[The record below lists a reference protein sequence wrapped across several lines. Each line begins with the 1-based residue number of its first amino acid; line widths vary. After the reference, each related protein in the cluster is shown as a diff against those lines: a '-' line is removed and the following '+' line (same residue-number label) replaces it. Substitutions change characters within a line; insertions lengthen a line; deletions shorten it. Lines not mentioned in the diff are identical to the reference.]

1 MNNNRLREKS
11 QQTGSKART
20 LTIAPQQ
27 AVQEY
32 LDSLLQDATALAKVE
47 TEAQTV
53 VAETGVV
60 ETRITET
67 VVADVTPVVKP
78 APSVSTAA
86 VETPAPVVKAT
97 PAVKT
102 TPVVE
107 KRQTVTQV
115 TDAVVADDSQ
125 TALELASESKAWK
138 NGRPHW
144 AQDKFECLLFKVAG
158 LTLAVPL
165 KELGGVLTMDEDLT
179 PLFGQPEWFLG
190 LLPSKTAGTVKTID
204 TARWVMPEKYTS
216 AAGENLRYVILME
229 GTDWGMACHEV
240 AEAIS
245 LTPEQVRWRSDRG
258 LRPWL
263 AGTVVEHMCAIMD
276 VAALVDLVNEDSS
289 RVKAPRWTKQQRSR

>member
-1 MNNNRLREKS
+1 MNNDRLREK
-11 QQTGSKART
+11 TLSKART

-32 LDSLLQDATALAKVE
+32 LDSLLQDATALAQVE
-47 TEAQTV
+47 TEVTV
-53 VAETGVV
+53 ATEVETAVTPAPANHTAVV
-60 ETRITET
+60 ET
-67 VVADVTPVVKP
+67 VT
-78 APSVSTAA
+78 SV
-86 VETPAPVVKAT
+86 EPAPVT
-97 PAVKT
+97 D
-102 TPVVE
+102 VVE
-107 KRQTVTQV
+107 TLERQTVTKTV
-115 TDAVVADDSQ
+115 DVATMDTVSAAVEPVSP
-125 TALELASESKAWK
+125 SKDWV
-138 NGRPHW
+138 NGRPQW
-144 AQDKFECLLFKVAG
+144 AQEKFECLLFKVAG

-179 PLFGQPEWFLG
+179 PLFGQPDWFLG

-245 LTPEQVRWRSDRG
+245 LTPDQVRWRSDRG

-276 VAALVDLVNEDSS
+276 VSALVTLVNEDSS
-289 RVKAPRWTKQQRSR
+289 KVKAPRWTKKQRSG